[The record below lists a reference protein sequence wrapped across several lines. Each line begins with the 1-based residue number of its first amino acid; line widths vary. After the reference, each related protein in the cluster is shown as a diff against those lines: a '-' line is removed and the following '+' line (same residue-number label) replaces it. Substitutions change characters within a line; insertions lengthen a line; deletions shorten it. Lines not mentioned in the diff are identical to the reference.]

1 MPIAMEGWIVNYS
14 YEMPPVPRDAILQ
27 RDKQSYAVV
36 ASTPTGLVSP
46 DTLRRVADVAEKY
59 KTLVKLT
66 NAQRIALVGFKR
78 GEVAGVA
85 AELGVSFAAAA
96 GSVVRSVKA
105 CPGTATCSFGM
116 QDSLS
121 LGLELD
127 KRYQGMPLPA
137 KFKIAVSGCPNSCA
151 EAAVVDFG
159 IICLKKGYK
168 ILVGGNAGIMP
179 RVGDVLVTV
188 ATQEDVLKIADAV
201 INYFSLNG
209 KTGERLGRLIERVGL
224 KEFKKEMLK

>member
-1 MPIAMEGWIVNYS
+1 MPIAMEGWTVNYS

-27 RDKQSYAVV
+27 RDTQSYAVV

-46 DTLRRVADVAEKY
+46 ETLRRVADVAEKY
-59 KTLVKLT
+59 RVLVKLT

-78 GEVAGVA
+78 SEVTSIA
-85 AELGVSFAAAA
+85 AELGMPLAIAF

-121 LGLELD
+121 LALELD
-127 KRYQGMPLPA
+127 KRYSNMPLPA

-151 EAAVVDFG
+151 ESAIVDFG
-159 IICLKKGYK
+159 VICLKKGYK
-168 ILVGGNAGIMP
+168 ILAGGNAGAAP
-179 RVGDVLVTV
+179 RIGETLVTV
-188 ATQEDVLKIADAV
+188 PTQEEVLKIADSV
-201 INYFSLNG
+201 ISYFNLNG
-209 KTGERLGRLIERVGL
+209 KTGERIGRLIEHVGL
-224 KEFKKEMLK
+224 EEFKKEVLK

>member
-27 RDKQSYAVV
+27 RDNQSYAVV

-96 GSVVRSVKA
+96 GSVVRNVKA
-105 CPGTATCSFGM
+105 CP
-116 QDSLS
+116 
-121 LGLELD
+121 
-127 KRYQGMPLPA
+127 
-137 KFKIAVSGCPNSCA
+137 
-151 EAAVVDFG
+151 
-159 IICLKKGYK
+159 CLQSSKS
-168 ILVGGNAGIMP
+168 
-179 RVGDVLVTV
+179 R
-188 ATQEDVLKIADAV
+188 
-201 INYFSLNG
+201 
-209 KTGERLGRLIERVGL
+209 
-224 KEFKKEMLK
+224 

>member
-27 RDKQSYAVV
+27 RDNQSYAVV

-46 DTLRRVADVAEKY
+46 ETLRRVAEVAEKY

-66 NAQRIALVGFKR
+66 NAQRIAIVGFKR
-78 GEVAGVA
+78 GEVAGIA
-85 AELGVSFAAAA
+85 SELGMPLALAA

-121 LGLELD
+121 LGLEMD
-127 KRYQGMPLPA
+127 KHYSGMSLPA

-151 EAAVVDFG
+151 ESAIVDFG
-159 IICLKKGYK
+159 VICLKKGYK
-168 ILVGGNAGIMP
+168 ILVGGNAGAVP
-179 RVGDVLVTV
+179 RIGEALVTV
-188 ATQEDVLKIADAV
+188 ATQGEVLKIADRV

-209 KTGERLGRLIERVGL
+209 KAGERLGRLIERIGFE
-224 KEFKKEMLK
+224 EFKKEVLA